1 MTELENRMP
10 SLLTILPWAGAPGFP
25 QDTAAGTQSSDAQT
39 GARHGGGR
47 AGRAEAARGEPA

>member
-25 QDTAAGTQSSDAQT
+25 QDTAAGDTEQ
-39 GARHGGGR
+39 
-47 AGRAEAARGEPA
+47 